1 MNIFLFYEH
10 FAFKLTPIAWK
21 FIVSFLTIFIIY
33 LSATLMCRLINR
45 KIEDVKKKYNARKTT
60 FYIASLLILL
70 GLSFTWIKDLSRL
83 TVVLSVL
90 GAGLVVA
97 LQELILCIA
106 GWFIIVFRKPFD
118 TGDRIEIGGIKGDVI
133 DIKFLQ
139 TSLLEIGNWVG
150 EDQST
155 GRVIHIPNS
164 MVFRHAV
171 FNYTR
176 DFEFIWNEIKVV
188 VTFESD
194 WKRAREIILG
204 HAQKEADRIKRE
216 VDRLIRKMAT
226 QYLIYYEKLTPI
238 VYVKIV
244 GHGVELSL
252 RYLTEVKKR
261 RSTQD
266 EISKKILDDF
276 GKEPKINFAYET
288 LRIVK

>member
-1 MNIFLFYEH
+1 MVTSILSLTA
-10 FAFKLTPIAWK
+10 FAWRG
-21 FIVSFLTIFIIY
+21 IVSVVTILIFYLLTALVNRI
-33 LSATLMCRLINR
+33 INR
-45 KIEDVKKKYNARKTT
+45 RIEDIKQKYNARKTAFYLMT
-60 FYIASLLILL
+60 FLMLLSLALI
-70 GLSFTWIKDLSRL
+70 WIKDLSKL

-90 GAGLVVA
+90 GAGLVVS

-106 GWFIIVFRKPFD
+106 GWFIIIFRKPFD

-133 DIKFLQ
+133 DIGFLQ
-139 TSLLEIGNWVG
+139 TALLEIGNWVV

-155 GRVIHIPNS
+155 GRVLHFPNS
-164 MVFRHAV
+164 MVFRNAV

-194 WKRAREIILG
+194 WKKAREIILG
-204 HAQKEADRIKRE
+204 HAQDEAERIKKE
-216 VDRLIRKMAT
+216 VDRLIRRMAT

-244 GHGVELSL
+244 GHGIELSL
-252 RYLTEVKKR
+252 RYLTEAKKR

-266 EISKKILDDF
+266 EISGKIIDDF
-276 GKEPKINFAYET
+276 EKEPRINFAYDT
-288 LRIVK
+288 FRIVK

>member
-1 MNIFLFYEH
+1 MNIF
-10 FAFKLTPIAWK
+10 AFELSLITWK
-21 FIVSFLTIFIIY
+21 FVVSVVSILIIY
-33 LSATLMCRLINR
+33 LLTALICRIINR
-45 KIEDVKKKYNARKTT
+45 KVDDIKKKYNARKTT
-60 FYIASLLILL
+60 FYVATLLMLL
-70 GLSFTWIKDLSRL
+70 CLSFIWIENFSKL

-90 GAGLVVA
+90 GAGLVFA

-106 GWFIIVFRKPFD
+106 GWFVIIFKKPFD
-118 TGDRIEIGGIKGDVI
+118 SGDRIEINGVKGDVI
-133 DIKFLQ
+133 DINFLQ
-139 TSLLEIGNWVG
+139 SSFLEIGSWVG

-155 GRVIHIPNS
+155 GRVVHIPNS

-171 FNYTR
+171 YNYTR
-176 DFEFIWNEIKVV
+176 DFEFIWNEIKIV
-188 VTFESD
+188 VTFESN
-194 WKRAREIILG
+194 WKRAKEIILN
-204 HAQKEADRIKRE
+204 HAQEEADRIKQE

-252 RYLTEVKKR
+252 RYLTEAKRR

-266 EISKKILDDF
+266 EISKKILGDF
-276 GKEPKINFAYET
+276 EKEGHVNFAYDT

>member
-1 MNIFLFYEH
+1 MDIFS
-10 FAFKLTPIAWK
+10 FKLNPITWK
-21 FIVSFLTIFIIY
+21 AISSLASIVVIY
-33 LSATLMCRLINR
+33 LFATLICRIINR
-45 KIEDVKKKYNARKTT
+45 KVEDVKKKYNARKTT
-60 FYIASLLILL
+60 FYAAWFLILVCLSIIWIRDL
-70 GLSFTWIKDLSRL
+70 GKL
-83 TVVLSVL
+83 TVILSVL
-90 GAGLVVA
+90 GAGLVVT

-106 GWFIIVFRKPFD
+106 GWFVIVFRKPFD
-118 TGDRIEIGGIKGDVI
+118 TGDRIEIGGVKGDVI

-155 GRVIHIPNS
+155 GRVIHVPNS

-194 WKRAREIILG
+194 WKRAHEIILN
-204 HAQKEADRIKRE
+204 HAQKEVDRIKKE
-216 VDRLIRKMAT
+216 VDRLIRRMAT

-244 GHGVELSL
+244 GHGIELSL
-252 RYLTEVKKR
+252 RYLTEAKKR

-266 EISKKILDDF
+266 EISRKILDDF
-276 GKEPKINFAYET
+276 DREPNINFAYET

>member
-1 MNIFLFYEH
+1 MKIFLF
-10 FAFKLTPIAWK
+10 KLSPVMWNA
-21 FIVSFLTIFIIY
+21 IVSVISIIIY
-33 LSATLMCRLINR
+33 YLLATLICKIINR

-60 FYIASLLILL
+60 FYVVTLLALL
-70 GLSFTWIKDLSRL
+70 TLSVIWIKDLSRL

-106 GWFIIVFRKPFD
+106 GWFVIVFRKPFD
-118 TGDRIEIGGIKGDVI
+118 TGDRIEIGGIRGDVI

-139 TSLLEIGNWVG
+139 TSLLEIGNWVV

-194 WKRAREIILG
+194 WKRAREIILS
-204 HAQKEADRIKRE
+204 HAQQEADRIKRE
-216 VDRLIRKMAT
+216 VDRLIRRMAT

-252 RYLTEVKKR
+252 RYLTEAKKR

-266 EISKKILDDF
+266 EISKKILEDF
-276 GKEPKINFAYET
+276 ERERHINFAYET

>member
-1 MNIFLFYEH
+1 MMILSFTVSLFTRKIIISVVSILIFYLF
-10 FAFKLTPIAWK
+10 T
-21 FIVSFLTIFIIY
+21 
-33 LSATLMCRLINR
+33 TLVCRIINR
-45 KIEDVKKKYNARKTT
+45 RIEDVRKKYNARKTVY
-60 FYIASLLILL
+60 YIAALLMLL
-70 GLSFTWIKDLSRL
+70 CLAVLWIKDLGKL
-83 TVVLSVL
+83 TVILSVL
-90 GAGLVVA
+90 GAGLVVS

-106 GWFIIVFRKPFD
+106 GWFIIAFRKPFD

-139 TSLLEIGNWVG
+139 TSLLEIGNWVK

-155 GRVIHIPNS
+155 GRVIHMPNS

-176 DFEFIWNEIKVV
+176 DFEFIWNEIKIV

-194 WKRAREIILG
+194 WEKAREIILS

-216 VDRLIRKMAT
+216 VDRLIRRMAT

-252 RYLTEVKKR
+252 RYLTEAKKR

-266 EISKKILDDF
+266 EISRQILDEF
-276 GKEPKINFAYET
+276 EKESGINFAYET
-288 LRIVK
+288 FRIVK

>member
-10 FAFKLTPIAWK
+10 FMFKLTPVTWK
-21 FIVSFLTIFIIY
+21 IIVSLTSIFIIY
-33 LSATLMCRLINR
+33 LLATLVCGWINR
-45 KIEDVKKKYNARKTT
+45 KIEDIKKKYNARKTT
-60 FYIASLLILL
+60 FYIATFLMLVS
-70 GLSFTWIKDLSRL
+70 LSFIWIKDLGRL

-90 GAGLVVA
+90 GAGLVVS
-97 LQELILCIA
+97 LQEVILCIA
-106 GWFIIVFRKPFD
+106 GWFVIVFRKPFD
-118 TGDRIEIGGIKGDVI
+118 TGDRIEIGDVKGDII
-133 DIKFLQ
+133 DTQFLQ
-139 TSLLEIGNWVG
+139 TSLLEIGNWVA

-155 GRVIHIPNS
+155 GRVVHVPNS
-164 MVFRHAV
+164 MVFKRPV

-194 WKRAREIILG
+194 WKKAKEIILN
-204 HAQKEADRIKRE
+204 HAQKEADRINKE
-216 VDRLIRKMAT
+216 VDRLIRRMAAH
-226 QYLIYYEKLTPI
+226 YLIYYEKLTPI

-252 RYLTEVKKR
+252 RYLTEAKKR

-266 EISKKILDDF
+266 EISKNILNDF
-276 GKEPKINFAYET
+276 EKEPNINFAYDT

>member
-1 MNIFLFYEH
+1 MNIFLVKLSPVAWNVTVSVITIIIFY
-10 FAFKLTPIAWK
+10 L
-21 FIVSFLTIFIIY
+21 L
-33 LSATLMCRLINR
+33 ATLICRVINR
-45 KIEDVKKKYNARKTT
+45 RIEDVKKKYNARKAT
-60 FYIASLLILL
+60 FYVATLLMLL
-70 GLSFTWIKDLSRL
+70 SMSIIWIRNISQL

-90 GAGLVVA
+90 SAGLVVA
-97 LQELILCIA
+97 LQEVILCIA

-118 TGDRIEIGGIKGDVI
+118 TGDRIEIGGHKGDVI
-133 DIKFLQ
+133 DIGFLQ
-139 TSLLEIGNWVG
+139 TSLLEIGNWVV

-155 GRVIHIPNS
+155 GRVFHIPNS
-164 MVFRHAV
+164 MVFRHAA

-194 WKRAREIILG
+194 WERAREIILNP
-204 HAQKEADRIKRE
+204 AQKEADRIKKE
-216 VDRLIRKMAT
+216 VDRLIRRMAT

-244 GHGVELSL
+244 GYGVELSL
-252 RYLTEVKKR
+252 RYLTEAKKR

-266 EISKKILDDF
+266 EISRKILDDF
-276 GKEPKINFAYET
+276 AKEHHVNFAYDT

>member
-1 MNIFLFYEH
+1 MKIFSFELSL
-10 FAFKLTPIAWK
+10 LTWK
-21 FIVSFLTIFIIY
+21 FIVSGISILIIY
-33 LSATLMCRLINR
+33 ILTTFIRRVINR
-45 KIEDVKKKYNARKTT
+45 RIDDIKKKYNARKTT
-60 FYIASLLILL
+60 FYIATLLILL
-70 GLSFTWIKDLSRL
+70 CLSFIWIEDFSRF

-106 GWFIIVFRKPFD
+106 GWFIIIFKKPFD
-118 TGDRIEIGGIKGDVI
+118 TGDRIEVGEVKGDVI
-133 DIKFLQ
+133 DINFLQ
-139 TSLLEIGNWVG
+139 TSLLEIGNWTG

-155 GRVIHIPNS
+155 GRVVHIPNS
-164 MVFRHAV
+164 IVFRHAV

-176 DFEFIWNEIKVV
+176 DFEFIWNEIKIV

-194 WKRAREIILG
+194 WKKAKEIILN
-204 HAQKEADRIKRE
+204 HAQKEADRIKQE

-244 GHGVELSL
+244 GYGVELSL
-252 RYLTEVKKR
+252 RYLTEAKRR

-276 GKEPKINFAYET
+276 EKEQDINFAYDT

>member
-1 MNIFLFYEH
+1 MKIFSFEMN
-10 FAFKLTPIAWK
+10 PVAWK
-21 FIVSFLTIFIIY
+21 LIISVISIFVFY
-33 LSATLMCRLINR
+33 LLAALACRLINR
-45 KIEDVKKKYNARKTT
+45 KVEDLKKKYNARKTAY
-60 FYIASLLILL
+60 YIAILL
-70 GLSFTWIKDLSRL
+70 MLLSLSFIWIRDLSKL
-83 TVVLSVL
+83 TVILSVL

-106 GWFIIVFRKPFD
+106 GWFVIAFRKPFD

-133 DIKFLQ
+133 DVKFLQ
-139 TSLLEIGNWVG
+139 TSLLEIGNWVV

-155 GRVIHIPNS
+155 GRVIHMPNS
-164 MVFRHAV
+164 MVFRHPV

-194 WKRAREIILG
+194 WKAAREIVLR
-204 HAQKEADRIKRE
+204 HAQEEADRIKKE
-216 VDRLIRKMAT
+216 VDRLIRRMTT

-244 GHGVELSL
+244 GHGIELSL
-252 RYLTEVKKR
+252 RYLTEAKKR

-266 EISKKILDDF
+266 EISRNILDDF
-276 GKEPKINFAYET
+276 GKEPSINFAYET
-288 LRIVK
+288 VRIVK

>member
-1 MNIFLFYEH
+1 MKILLFE
-10 FAFKLTPIAWK
+10 FKLSPVMWNVVGSVITIIIFYLLDTLICK
-21 FIVSFLTIFIIY
+21 IV
-33 LSATLMCRLINR
+33 NR

-60 FYIASLLILL
+60 FYVATFLALLTLAIV
-70 GLSFTWIKDLSRL
+70 WIKDLSRL

-106 GWFIIVFRKPFD
+106 GWFVIAFRKPFD

-133 DIKFLQ
+133 DIEFLQ
-139 TSLLEIGNWVG
+139 SSLLEIGNWVG

-164 MVFRHAV
+164 MVFRHGV

-176 DFEFIWNEIKVV
+176 DFEFIWNEVKIV

-194 WKRAREIILG
+194 WRRAREIILS
-204 HAQKEADRIKRE
+204 HAQQEADRIKRE
-216 VDRLIRKMAT
+216 VDRLIRRMAT

-244 GHGVELSL
+244 GRGVELSL
-252 RYLTEVKKR
+252 RYLTEAKKR

-266 EISKKILDDF
+266 EISKKILEDF
-276 GKEPKINFAYET
+276 ARERNINFAYDT
-288 LRIVK
+288 FRIVK

>member
-1 MNIFLFYEH
+1 MFS
-10 FAFKLTPIAWK
+10 FKLTPLTWNLIASG
-21 FIVSFLTIFIIY
+21 ISIFIIY
-33 LSATLMCRLINR
+33 LLATLVCKIINR
-45 KIEDVKKKYNARKTT
+45 KMEDIKKKYNARKTT
-60 FYIASLLILL
+60 IYIATFLMLLT
-70 GLSFTWIKDLSRL
+70 LSFIWIKDLSKL

-133 DIKFLQ
+133 DIRFLQ
-139 TSLLEIGNWVG
+139 TSLLEIGNWVV

-155 GRVIHIPNS
+155 GRVVHIPNS

-171 FNYTR
+171 LNYTR
-176 DFEFIWNEIKVV
+176 DFEFIWNEIKVTI
-188 VTFESD
+188 TFESN
-194 WKRAREIILG
+194 WKKAKEIILN
-204 HAQKEADRIKRE
+204 HAQEEADRIKKE
-216 VDRLIRKMAT
+216 VDRLIRRMAAH
-226 QYLIYYEKLTPI
+226 YLIYYEKLTPI

-244 GHGVELSL
+244 GSGVELSL
-252 RYLTEVKKR
+252 RYLTEAKKR

-266 EISKKILDDF
+266 EISKKILEDF
-276 GKEPKINFAYET
+276 GKEPEINFAYET

>member
-1 MNIFLFYEH
+1 MKIFL
-10 FAFKLTPIAWK
+10 FKLTPITWK
-21 FIVSFLTIFIIY
+21 LAVSFLTIFIVY
-33 LSATLMCRLINR
+33 LLATLVCKLINR

-60 FYIASLLILL
+60 FYIATLLMLLSLSII
-70 GLSFTWIKDLSRL
+70 WIKDLGRL

-106 GWFIIVFRKPFD
+106 GWFIIVFKKPFD
-118 TGDRIEIGGIKGDVI
+118 TGDRIEIGNIKGDVI
-133 DIKFLQ
+133 DINFLQ
-139 TSLLEIGNWVG
+139 TSLLEIGNWVV

-155 GRVIHIPNS
+155 GRVTHIPNS
-164 MVFRHAV
+164 MVFRQGV

-194 WKRAREIILG
+194 WKKAREIVLN
-204 HAQKEADRIKRE
+204 HAQKEADRIKKE
-216 VDRLIRKMAT
+216 VDRLIRRMAT

-244 GHGVELSL
+244 GRGVELSL
-252 RYLTEVKKR
+252 RYLTEAKKR

-266 EISKKILDDF
+266 EISRKILDNF
-276 GKEPKINFAYET
+276 EKEPDINFAYDT

>member
-1 MNIFLFYEH
+1 MKIFLFN
-10 FAFKLTPIAWK
+10 
-21 FIVSFLTIFIIY
+21 
-33 LSATLMCRLINR
+33 LSAVAWNFIGSIITIIIFYLLATLICRIINR
-45 KIEDVKKKYNARKTT
+45 KIEDVKKKYSARKTT
-60 FYIASLLILL
+60 FYVATFLMLLA
-70 GLSFTWIKDLSRL
+70 LSIIWIKDLSRL

-118 TGDRIEIGGIKGDVI
+118 SGDRIEIGSNKGDVI
-133 DIKFLQ
+133 DIGFLQ
-139 TSLLEIGNWVG
+139 TSLLEIGNWVA

-155 GRVIHIPNS
+155 GRVFHVPNS

-194 WKRAREIILG
+194 WKKAREIILN
-204 HAQKEADRIKRE
+204 HAQREADRIKRE
-216 VDRLIRKMAT
+216 VDRLIRRMAT

-252 RYLTEVKKR
+252 RYLTEAKKR

-266 EISKKILDDF
+266 EISRKILDDF
-276 GKEPKINFAYET
+276 EKEQNINFAYET
-288 LRIVK
+288 FRIVK